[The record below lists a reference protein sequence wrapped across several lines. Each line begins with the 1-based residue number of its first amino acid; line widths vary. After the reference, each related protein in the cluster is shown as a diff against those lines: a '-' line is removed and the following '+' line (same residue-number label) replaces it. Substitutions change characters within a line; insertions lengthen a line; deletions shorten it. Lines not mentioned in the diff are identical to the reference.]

1 MEVLFSNQQRL
12 ELDVQVKTIGD
23 LILYL
28 KENKLSE
35 REELFVDG
43 TNLYKCVHLFIVDVL
58 VYLY

>member
-43 TNLYKCVHLFIVDVL
+43 TNLYKCVHLLIVVVL

>member
-1 MEVLFSNQQRL
+1 MFNNQQRL

-43 TNLYKCVHLFIVDVL
+43 TNLYKCVHLLIVVVL

>member
-12 ELDVQVKTIGD
+12 ELDCQVKTIGD
-23 LILYL
+23 LIIYL

-43 TNLYKCVHLFIVDVL
+43 TNLYRRVYILIVDVL
-58 VYLY
+58 ESLY

>member
-43 TNLYKCVHLFIVDVL
+43 TNLYKCVHPLIVVVL

>member
-1 MEVLFSNQQRL
+1 MEVLFNNQQRL

-43 TNLYKCVHLFIVDVL
+43 TNLYKCVHLLIVVVL

>member
-43 TNLYKCVHLFIVDVL
+43 TNLYKCVHLLIVDVL

>member
-43 TNLYKCVHLFIVDVL
+43 TNLYKCVHLLTVVVL